1 VLDTFVA
8 AGGNFIDTA
17 NNCQN
22 EESEKWLGEWMTL
35 RKNRESLVI
44 ATKYGSSY
52 KLYDKATF
60 GCQSNWGGGGTKS
73 MKKSLEES
81 MEKLQTGYVD
91 LLYLHFWDYS
101 TPIPELMHSLNDLVV
116 AGRVHYLGISDTP
129 AWVVTKVS
137 NLSSHMSN
145 DMPSEHMQLRQ

>member
-1 VLDTFVA
+1 
-8 AGGNFIDTA
+8 
-17 NNCQN
+17 
-22 EESEKWLGEWMTL
+22 
-35 RKNRESLVI
+35 
-44 ATKYGSSY
+44 
-52 KLYDKATF
+52 
-60 GCQSNWGGGGTKS
+60 

-101 TPIPELMHSLNDLVV
+101 TPIPELMHSLNDLVI

-145 DMPSEHMQLRQ
+145 DMPSEHIQLRQ